1 MGLVRLRLCGIPK
14 ECDSREEEVRTC
26 ACFLGVGVGLA
37 LLSRFVSTLGDFVSL
52 LRRKR
57 DDHV

>member
-26 ACFLGVGVGLA
+26 ACFLGVGVGVEGW
-37 LLSRFVSTLGDFVSL
+37 LSCPDLCQLWETLSPSEKEE
-52 LRRKR
+52 R
-57 DDHV
+57 